1 MSSINKIQ
9 QKLGRFAMKKEQKR
23 LKRNVKAYS
32 LERATTVGVIYNA
45 TNRNDAD
52 TVKKFV
58 QYLKEERKDVL
69 SIGYI
74 NSKDSSDIVKPHL
87 NYVFFDKRNLSK
99 RMIPGGLDVKNFI
112 EKPYSILIDLTIE
125 ESFPIEYVTTLSRAK
140 FKVGAKGSYRDDV
153 CDMVIDID
161 SNKNLE
167 YLIIQV
173 KHYLKMIRN

>member
-1 MSSINKIQ
+1 MKNILE
-9 QKLGRFAMKKEQKR
+9 KLGRFSLKKQRKHLQRNMKAFNIE
-23 LKRNVKAYS
+23 NAS
-32 LERATTVGVIYNA
+32 SIGIIYNA

-74 NSKDSSDIVKPHL
+74 HSKDSSDIVKPHL
-87 NYVFFDKRNLSK
+87 NYVYFDKRDLSK
-99 RMIPGGLDVKNFI
+99 TMIPKGNEVKNFI
-112 EKPYSILIDLTIE
+112 NRSYSILIDLNIDE
-125 ESFPIEYVTTLSRAK
+125 CFPIEYVSALSNAK

-153 CDMVIDID
+153 CDMVVDINQ
-161 SNKNLE
+161 NKSME
-167 YLIIQV
+167 YLIIQL